1 MNYILENPLSN
12 TITLYTKST
21 EKDEYGEPISW
32 TVSTV
37 DCAIFEG
44 QKKTLNREGQ
54 EVLSSARIAV
64 LNKPDIN
71 SLVSVEESLSLTPP
85 KDSQEIIAVSTIRD
99 EWQDIVGY
107 WIWL

>member
-21 EKDEYGEPISW
+21 ERDEYGEPIGW
-32 TVSTV
+32 NASTV
-37 DCAIFEG
+37 DCAISEG

-71 SLVSVEESLSLTPP
+71 SLVFIGDSLGLIPP
-85 KDSQEIIAVSTIRD
+85 QNSQEIIAVSTIRN
-99 EWQDIVGY
+99 EWQEIEGY

>member
-37 DCAIFEG
+37 KCAIFEG

-64 LNKPDIN
+64 FNKPSID
-71 SLVSVEESLSLTPP
+71 SLVYVGESLSLTPP
-85 KDSQEIIAVSTIRD
+85 QGSQEIIAVSTIRN
-99 EWQDIVGY
+99 EWQEIEGY

>member
-37 DCAIFEG
+37 KCAIFEG

-64 LNKPDIN
+64 LNKPSID
-71 SLVSVEESLSLTPP
+71 SLVYVGESLSLTPP
-85 KDSQEIIAVSTIRD
+85 QGSQEIIAVSTIRD
-99 EWQDIVGY
+99 EWQEIEGY

>member
-1 MNYILENPLSN
+1 MHYILENPLSN
-12 TITLYTKST
+12 TITLYTTST
-21 EKDEYGEPISW
+21 EKDEYGDSVSW
-32 TVSTV
+32 NVSTIK
-37 DCAIFEG
+37 CAIFEG

-71 SLVSVEESLSLTPP
+71 SLVFVGDSLGLIPP
-85 KDSQEIIAVSTIRD
+85 RDSQEIIAVSTIRD

>member
-1 MNYILENPLSN
+1 MDYILENPLSN
-12 TITLYTKST
+12 TITLYTKSE
-21 EKDEYGEPISW
+21 EKNDYGEPVSW
-32 TVSTV
+32 NVSTV
-37 DCAIFEG
+37 KCAIFEG

-71 SLVSVEESLSLTPP
+71 SLVCVEESFDLTPP
-85 KDSQEIIAVSTIRD
+85 KNSQEIIAVSTIRD

>member
-21 EKDEYGEPISW
+21 ERDEYGEPVGW
-32 TVSTV
+32 NVSTV
-37 DCAIFEG
+37 KCAIFEG

-54 EVLSSARIAV
+54 EVLSTARIAV
-64 LNKPDIN
+64 KNKPSID
-71 SLVSVEESLSLTPP
+71 SLVYLSETFDIVPP
-85 KDSQEIIAVSTIRD
+85 ADSQEIIAVSTIRD
-99 EWQDIVGY
+99 EWQDIAGY

>member
-1 MNYILENPLSN
+1 MDYILGNPLSN
-12 TITLYTKST
+12 TIALYTKST
-21 EKDEYGEPISW
+21 EKNEYGEPTSW
-32 TVSTV
+32 NISTV
-37 DCAIFEG
+37 KCAIFEG
-44 QKKTLNREGQ
+44 HKKTLNREGQ

-71 SLVSVEESLSLTPP
+71 SLVFVGDSLGLVPP
-85 KDSQEIIAVSTIRD
+85 RDSQEIIAVSTIRD

>member
-37 DCAIFEG
+37 KCAIFEG

-64 LNKPDIN
+64 SNKPSID
-71 SLVSVEESLSLTPP
+71 SLVYVGESLSLTPP
-85 KDSQEIIAVSTIRD
+85 QGSQEIIAVSTIRN
-99 EWQDIVGY
+99 EWQEIEGY

>member
-37 DCAIFEG
+37 KCAIFEG

-64 LNKPDIN
+64 LNKPSID
-71 SLVSVEESLSLTPP
+71 SLVYVGESLSLTPP
-85 KDSQEIIAVSTIRD
+85 QGSQEIIAVSTIRN
-99 EWQDIVGY
+99 EWQEIEGY

>member
-21 EKDEYGEPISW
+21 ERDEYGDSVSW
-32 TVSTV
+32 NVSTIK
-37 DCAIFEG
+37 CAIFEG

-71 SLVSVEESLSLTPP
+71 SLVFIGDSLGLVPP
-85 KDSQEIIAVSTIRD
+85 RNSQEIIAVSTIRD

>member
-12 TITLYTKST
+12 TITLYTKSA
-21 EKDEYGEPISW
+21 EKNEYGEPVSW

-37 DCAIFEG
+37 KCAIFEG

-64 LNKPDIN
+64 LNKPSID
-71 SLVSVEESLSLTPP
+71 SLVYVGESLSLTPP
-85 KDSQEIIAVSTIRD
+85 QGSQEIIAVSTIRD
-99 EWQDIVGY
+99 EWQEIEGY

>member
-1 MNYILENPLSN
+1 MDYILENPLSN

-21 EKDEYGEPISW
+21 EKDEYGDSVSW

-37 DCAIFEG
+37 NCAIFEG

-64 LNKPDIN
+64 LNKPNIDTLVFVGD
-71 SLVSVEESLSLTPP
+71 SLGLIPP
-85 KDSQEIIAVSTIRD
+85 RDSQEIIAVSTIRN
-99 EWQDIVGY
+99 EWQEIEGY

>member
-21 EKDEYGEPISW
+21 EKDEYGEPVGW
-32 TVSTV
+32 NVSTV
-37 DCAIFEG
+37 KCAIFEG

-64 LNKPDIN
+64 LNKPGID
-71 SLVSVEESLSLTPP
+71 SLVFIGDSLGLVPP
-85 KDSQEIIAVSTIRD
+85 RDSQEIIAVSTIRD
-99 EWQDIVGY
+99 EWQDIAGY

>member
-21 EKDEYGEPISW
+21 EKDEYGEPVSW

-37 DCAIFEG
+37 ECAIFEG
-44 QKKTLNREGQ
+44 QKKTLNKTGQ
-54 EVLSSARIAV
+54 EVLSTARIAV
-64 LNKPDIN
+64 KNKPSID
-71 SLVSVEESLSLTPP
+71 SLVYLSETFDIVPP
-85 KDSQEIIAVSTIRD
+85 ADSQEIIAITTIRD
-99 EWQDIVGY
+99 EWQEIVGY

>member
-12 TITLYTKST
+12 TITLYTKSA
-21 EKDEYGEPISW
+21 EKNEYGEPISW

-37 DCAIFEG
+37 KCAIFEG

-71 SLVSVEESLSLTPP
+71 SLVFIGDSLGLVPP
-85 KDSQEIIAVSTIRD
+85 RNSQEIIAVSTIRD

>member
-1 MNYILENPLSN
+1 MNYILESPLSN
-12 TITLYTKST
+12 TVTLYTKST
-21 EKDEYGEPISW
+21 EKDEYGDSVSW

-37 DCAIFEG
+37 KCAIFEG

-64 LNKPDIN
+64 LNKPNIDTLVFVGD
-71 SLVSVEESLSLTPP
+71 SLGLIPP
-85 KDSQEIIAVSTIRD
+85 RDSQEIIAVSTIRN
-99 EWQDIVGY
+99 EWQEIEGY

>member
-1 MNYILENPLSN
+1 MDYILGNPLSN

-21 EKDEYGEPISW
+21 DKNEYGEPTSW
-32 TVSTV
+32 DVSTV
-37 DCAIFEG
+37 KCAIFEG
-44 QKKTLNREGQ
+44 QKKTLNRDGQ

-71 SLVSVEESLSLTPP
+71 SLVFVGDSLGLVPP
-85 KDSQEIIAVSTIRD
+85 RDSQEIIAVSTIRD